1 MKSYNEVAESVFE
14 RRENYLAE
22 KKARTK
28 IIKRTVSAVSCCC
41 LVALLGFG
49 VLHSGILEQTPSV
62 LGDMDVDSE
71 TLQKGTAVPDYIH
84 IVFNEIEKPRDPNR
98 LAFLEYRDYDLSQF
112 AVSQKAKFPA
122 DLTIIE
128 NRAAYIEEHTVSKPI
143 NTGDNEEAVTPRTG
157 LVWYSLGASTS
168 EPEDG
173 RFISID
179 FSEKNYP
186 GSSLGYG
193 DGEISTIDGNAVTLY
208 HYSGDY
214 AAKFVLDGY
223 YYFVHSMSVTEEE
236 FLATL
241 SSIL

>member
-71 TLQKGTAVPDYIH
+71 TLQNGTAVPDYIH

-112 AVSQKAKFPA
+112 AVGQKAKFPA

-128 NRAAYIEEHTVSKPI
+128 NTAAYSPKS
-143 NTGDNEEAVTPRTG
+143 TGNKKSDVTAPYTE
-157 LVWYSLGASTS
+157 LNWYRLSASTS

-179 FSEKNYP
+179 FSEKYYP

-193 DGEISTIDGNAVTLY
+193 DGEISTINGKDVTLY
-208 HYSGDY
+208 HYSGDNY
-214 AAKFVLDGY
+214 SAKFVLDGY